1 MGWFGNKDLGYEVYR
16 PYKGK
21 KYMLVTNGAYGCAT
35 EWVPVFKT
43 RRKQEAIELTNA
55 LNSMDSLEWDK
66 HRDIET
72 KHYTFTW
79 NGCRWEIKVADYT
92 SFVGEDVS
100 AGLLE
105 IIHRKNQ
112 LIKKLK
118 SKCVGAE
125 YEAEKYKMM
134 LFDLYDKMNEKSEN
148 DKYWEIY
155 NLLYPKGTE
164 DAHDKLST
172 QKTLS
177 SIGQKLRDSIHNDV
191 GF

>member
-16 PYKGK
+16 PYKGN
-21 KYMLVTNGAYGCAT
+21 KYLLVTNEAYGCAT
-35 EWVPVFKT
+35 EWIPVFTT

-55 LNSMDSLEWDK
+55 LNSMDPLEWDK

-72 KHYTFTW
+72 KHYTFAW
-79 NGCRWEIKVADYT
+79 NGSRWEIKVADYT

-118 SKCVGAE
+118 HECINAK
-125 YEAEKYKMM
+125 YEVEKYKKM

-148 DKYWEIY
+148 DKYWEIF
-155 NLLYPKGTE
+155 NLLYPKDSKDVHE
-164 DAHDKLST
+164 ELDT
-172 QKTLS
+172 QKTLDTVK
-177 SIGQKLRDSIHNDV
+177 QKLRDSIHN
-191 GF
+191 